1 MKVGARESGN
11 FVIVCP
17 DHCSLLGK
25 DFFFFFI
32 SVKYPSVP
40 TSILGNTF
48 LGLFVAKI
56 LHL

>member
-25 DFFFFFI
+25 DFFFFFHLSKI
-32 SVKYPSVP
+32 SQCPNFY
-40 TSILGNTF
+40 LGQYAPRAF
-48 LGLFVAKI
+48 CG
-56 LHL
+56 